1 MRPISRPATLTALAL
16 ATALSLTACGGDDSG
31 SDATPF
37 SAGADSTSET
47 TTETDSADAETT
59 EAEVTEEPT
68 SEPTQL
74 EVEYD
79 VAAVEFGEPGALTNP
94 GTPLAKGEP
103 AWLNQT
109 ATYVDQEVTG
119 PVGLSVLD
127 VRALDA
133 SIFDQYSNAADF
145 AEYTPYAITFQ
156 QQWFYDIPEGS
167 DPVTTDLFPLMEDG
181 TDAEYL
187 TGQFGFG
194 AAKNT
199 CGLQLPEY
207 DEETKTL
214 VSCIIGLSKDQ
225 PITTAMYNGES
236 YMSFMASPD
245 NAYFTQPLSWS

>member
-1 MRPISRPATLTALAL
+1 MRQISRPATLTALAL
-16 ATALSLTACGGDDSG
+16 ATALTLTACSGDDAE

-37 SAGADSTSET
+37 SAGSDSTEA
-47 TTETDSADAETT
+47 TTETDAETADAE
-59 EAEVTEEPT
+59 ETEEPT

-79 VAAVEFGEPGALTNP
+79 VAAVDFGAPGALTNP

-127 VRALDA
+127 VRELDP
-133 SIFDQYSNAADF
+133 SVFDQYSNAADF

-156 QQWFYDIPEGS
+156 QQWLYDIPEGS
-167 DPVTTDLFPLMEDG
+167 DPVTTDLFPIMADG

-225 PITTAMYNGES
+225 PITTAKYNGET
-236 YMSFMASPD
+236 YMSFIASPD
-245 NAYFTQPLSWS
+245 NAYFSQPLSWG

>member
-16 ATALSLTACGGDDSG
+16 ATALTLTACGGDDSG
-31 SDATPF
+31 SDPTPLAATSD
-37 SAGADSTSET
+37 SASDDA
-47 TTETDSADAETT
+47 TETDAETT
-59 EAEVTEEPT
+59 EAEETEEPT
-68 SEPTQL
+68 SEPTEL

-79 VAAVEFGEPGALTNP
+79 VAPVEFGEPGAVTNP

-109 ATYVDQEVTG
+109 ATYGEEELTG

-145 AEYTPYAITFQ
+145 EGYTPYAITFQ
-156 QQWFYDIPEGS
+156 QQWFYDVPADY
-167 DPVTTDLFPLMEDG
+167 DPTTMDLFPLLEDG

-194 AAKNT
+194 AATNT

-225 PITTAMYNGES
+225 PVTTAMYNGERYTS
-236 YMSFMASPD
+236 IMASPD